1 MKNNPDDNNPK
12 DIQGLVVFRD
22 VKSQQ
27 TQKQEVVSLEYIDQE
42 NKIKLVCKLEPFG
55 GNYLYSLLIINQSM
69 APITEIKIRIRYPD
83 FLQLN
88 RSNPPKVIID
98 SDLIEENEKQIRIE
112 FEKLDENSQKQIN
125 NFFTPLLLE
134 ENGEIRSYV
143 TFINNADFVRA
154 LDSDPVTIK
163 FDPISVERKILP
175 SSEVRSFLQLTDI
188 KRGIKSFGIGIENIH
203 DFDYLFYQL
212 NQTIED
218 HNFQLIIKDN
228 EKRIAWYFG
237 TELVSGADLLV
248 IGQLKSNKIEVLV
261 ASQNPHIII
270 SILTNFVTEFSN
282 RLVIENIIET
292 LDQIYDLECNYCG
305 TVLPF
310 FPKKGE
316 SVECTKCKYEKIIW
330 S

>member
-12 DIQGLVVFRD
+12 GIQGLVVFRD

-42 NKIKLVCKLEPFG
+42 NKIKLVCKLEPLG

-83 FLQLN
+83 FLQLS
-88 RSNPPKVIID
+88 RSNPPTVIID
-98 SDLIEENEKQIRIE
+98 SDLIKENEKQIRIE
-112 FEKLDENSQKQIN
+112 FEKLGENSQKQIN
-125 NFFTPLLLE
+125 TFFTPLSLE
-134 ENGEIRSYV
+134 EKGEIRSYV

-154 LDSDPVTIK
+154 LDSDPVTVK

-175 SSEVRSFLQLTDI
+175 SSEVRNFLQLSNI

-203 DFDYLFYQL
+203 DFDYFDQL
-212 NQTIED
+212 NKTIED
-218 HNFQLIIKDN
+218 HNFQLITKDN
-228 EKRIAWYFG
+228 EKKIAWYFG
-237 TELVSGADLLV
+237 MELVSGADLLV
-248 IGQLKSNKIEVLV
+248 IGQLNSNKIEVLV
-261 ASQNPHIII
+261 ASQNPHTII
-270 SILTNFVTEFSN
+270 SILTNFVNEFSN
-282 RLVIENIIET
+282 RLVIEKIIET
-292 LDQIYDLECNYCG
+292 LDQIYDLECKYCG

>member
-1 MKNNPDDNNPK
+1 MNNNPNEKNPK
-12 DIQGLVVFRD
+12 DIQGLVVFRN

-27 TQKQEVVSLEYIDQE
+27 TQEQDVVSLEYIDQE

-55 GNYLYSLLIINQSM
+55 SNYLYSLLIINQSM

-83 FLQLN
+83 FLVLC

-112 FEKLDENSQKQIN
+112 FEKLEENSQRQIN
-125 NFFTPLLLE
+125 TYFTPLSLE
-134 ENGEIRSYV
+134 EKGEIRSYV

-154 LDSDPVTIK
+154 LDSDPVTVK
-163 FDPISVERKILP
+163 FDPISIERKILP
-175 SSEVRSFLQLTDI
+175 SSEVRNFLQLAEI
-188 KRGIKSFGIGIENIH
+188 KRGIKSFGIGIEKVH

-218 HNFQLIIKDN
+218 HNLQLITKDD
-228 EKRIAWYFG
+228 EKKIAWYFG
-237 TELVSGADLLV
+237 TELVSGSDLLV
-248 IGQLKSNKIEVLV
+248 IGQLNSNKIELLV
-261 ASQNPHIII
+261 ASQNPQIII
-270 SILTNFVTEFSN
+270 SILTNFATEYSN
-282 RLVIENIIET
+282 RLLINGIIET
-292 LDQIYDLECNYCG
+292 LNQVHDLECKYCG
-305 TVLPF
+305 AVLPY
-310 FPKKGE
+310 FPTKGE

>member
-1 MKNNPDDNNPK
+1 MKKNPDNKNPK
-12 DIQGLVVFRD
+12 DIQGLVVFKD
-22 VKSQQ
+22 IKSQQ
-27 TQKQEVVSLEYIDQE
+27 TQKQELVSLEYIDQE

-83 FLQLN
+83 FFILS
-88 RSNPPKVIID
+88 RSNPPKIIID

-112 FEKLDENSQKQIN
+112 FEKIDQNSQKQIN
-125 NFFTPLLLE
+125 TFFTPLSLE
-134 ENGEIRSYV
+134 EKGEIRSYV

-154 LDSDPVTIK
+154 LDSDPIAVK
-163 FDPISVERKILP
+163 FDPISIEKKILP
-175 SSEVRSFLQLTDI
+175 SSDVRNFLQLPDI
-188 KRGIKSFGIGIENIH
+188 KRGIKSVGIGIEKVN
-203 DFDYLFYQL
+203 DFDYLFYLL

-218 HNFQLIIKDN
+218 HNFQLITKDN
-228 EKRIAWYFG
+228 EKKISWYFG
-237 TELVSGADLLV
+237 TELVSGADLLI

-261 ASQNPHIII
+261 ASKNPHILI
-270 SILTNFVTEFSN
+270 SILTTFVTEFSN
-282 RLVIENIIET
+282 RLIIENIVDT
-292 LDQIYDLECNYCG
+292 LDQIYDLECKYCG
-305 TVLPF
+305 TVLPY

>member
-1 MKNNPDDNNPK
+1 MNKNPDDNNPK
-12 DIQGLVVFRD
+12 DIQGLVVFRN

-55 GNYLYSLLIINQSM
+55 GNYLYSLLIFNQSM

-83 FLQLN
+83 FLILC

-112 FEKLDENSQKQIN
+112 FEKLSENSQKQIN
-125 NFFTPLLLE
+125 TFFTPLSLE
-134 ENGEIRSYV
+134 EKGEIRSYV

-154 LDSDPVTIK
+154 LDSDPVTVK

-175 SSEVRSFLQLTDI
+175 SSKVRNFLQLANI
-188 KRGIKSFGIGIENIH
+188 KRGIKSIGVGIENNP
-203 DFDYLFYQL
+203 DFDYIFYHL
-212 NQTIED
+212 SQTIEN
-218 HNFQLIIKDN
+218 HNFQLITKDD
-228 EKRIAWYFG
+228 EKKIAWYFG
-237 TELVSGADLLV
+237 TDLVSGADLLV
-248 IGQLKSNKIEVLV
+248 IGQVNSNKMEVLV

-270 SILTNFVTEFSN
+270 SILTNLVTEFSN
-282 RLVIENIIET
+282 RLVIEDIVKT
-292 LDQIYDLECNYCG
+292 LDQIYDLECEYCG
-305 TVLPF
+305 SPLPF
-310 FPKKGE
+310 FPRKGE